1 MRVLDT
7 PIEKIIVKDRYR
19 EDKGDI
25 EGLSASIKEK
35 GLLQPIVLDQKLN
48 LLAGERRYLACQ
60 LAGLKTIPTFIYQVK
75 GKLDPL
81 EIELIENTQ
90 RKDFTWQ
97 ERARLERSIFELKVK
112 ADPNWSGR
120 KQAEARDESNSNIN
134 RRLQIAEAMEL
145 LPELAECKTEDDA
158 WKEFSKLKERVV
170 IDELRKRVNPAIT
183 QASKWAQDHYR
194 VGDAFD
200 GMRKCKAEC
209 AHFAEVDPPYGVDL
223 GKVKSRNAD
232 KVEIGRYSEIDATEY
247 EAFFTKVATE
257 VFRILRK
264 DAFAVFWFG
273 PTWQSETL
281 GILRA
286 AGFTVPDIPAI
297 WTKGA
302 VGQTASP
309 DTTFGSCYEPFWLA
323 RKGKP
328 KLAKPGRGN
337 VFEGFAPVSYAKKI
351 HATEKPLGL
360 LEDVLNTILLPG
372 SAILI
377 PFLGSGVTL
386 RAAYKLGHT
395 GWGYDLDQTNKELFL
410 GKVRADIEAQERD
423 KAAA

>member
-7 PIEKIIVKDRYR
+7 PIDKIIVKDRYR
-19 EDKGDI
+19 TDKGDI
-25 EGLSASIKEK
+25 EGLAESIKEK
-35 GLLQPIVLDQKLN
+35 GLLQPIVLDSKLN

-60 LAGLKTIPTFIYQVK
+60 LAGLKTIPTFIYQTK
-75 GKLDPL
+75 SKIDPL

-97 ERARLERSIFELKVK
+97 ERARLERTIFELKVK
-112 ADPNWSGR
+112 VDPQWSGR

-158 WKEFSKLKERVV
+158 WKEFSKLKEKVV
-170 IDELRKRVNPAIT
+170 IEELRKRVNPAIA

-200 GMRKCKAEC
+200 GMRKNKAEC

-247 EAFFTKVATE
+247 EAFFAKVAAE

-281 GILRA
+281 GILRDV
-286 AGFTVPDIPAI
+286 GFTVPDIPAV
-297 WTKGA
+297 WTKGS

-360 LEDVLNTILLPG
+360 LEEILNVILLPG

-395 GWGYDLDQTNKELFL
+395 GWGYDLDPTNKELFL
-410 GKVRADIEAQERD
+410 GKVRADIDLQE
-423 KAAA
+423 KAKQAA